1 MLEKL
6 DRLLQCLGP
15 CRSVALSSVAKW
27 EYSIGQLF
35 PSVEDVSSDRLYVQA
50 SLVSV
55 SYRGRIRRGGFRFTV
70 YGGIG
75 SVGLLVADD
84 LRCAIRECVGCEV
97 QNYDL
102 AIGSIAFPNRNSD
115 RRLNTHSLSFVIVQ

>member
-6 DRLLQCLGP
+6 DRLLQCLGA
-15 CRSVALSSVAKW
+15 CRSVALSDVVRW

-35 PSVEDVSSDRLYVQA
+35 PSVEDVNSDRLYVQA

-70 YGGIG
+70 YGGVG

-97 QNYDL
+97 QDYDL
-102 AIGSIAFPNRNSD
+102 AIGSIAFPSRNSD
-115 RRLNTHSLSFVIVQ
+115 RRLNTHSLSFTILQ

>member
-15 CRSVALSSVAKW
+15 CRSVSLSSVAKW

-70 YGGIG
+70 YGGVG

-84 LRCAIRECVGCEV
+84 LRCAIRDCVGCEV

-102 AIGSIAFPNRNSD
+102 AIGSIAFPSRNSD
-115 RRLNTHSLSFVIVQ
+115 RRISTHSLSFVIVQ

>member
-6 DRLLQCLGP
+6 DRLLQCLGA
-15 CRSVALSSVAKW
+15 CRSVALSDVVRW

-35 PSVEDVSSDRLYVQA
+35 PSVEDVNSDQLYVQA

-70 YGGIG
+70 YGGVG

-97 QNYDL
+97 QDYDL
-102 AIGSIAFPNRNSD
+102 AIGSIAFPSRNSD
-115 RRLNTHSLSFVIVQ
+115 RRLNTHSLSFTILQ

>member
-6 DRLLQCLGP
+6 DRLLQCLGA
-15 CRSVALSSVAKW
+15 CRSVALSDVVRW

-35 PSVEDVSSDRLYVQA
+35 PSVEDVNSDRLYVQA

-70 YGGIG
+70 YGGVG

-97 QNYDL
+97 QDYDL
-102 AIGSIAFPNRNSD
+102 SIGSIAFPSRNSD
-115 RRLNTHSLSFVIVQ
+115 RRLNTHSLSFTIVR